1 MSGLRFEAEVV
12 VQCVQLV
19 VVVGQLRVSLMRLLA
34 RACRRSH
41 RYRNSR
47 QRQYGHR
54 SLVVC
59 MRS

>member
-19 VVVGQLRVSLMRLLA
+19 VVAAELLSSLLLA
-34 RACRRSH
+34 RGCRRNH
-41 RYRNSR
+41 RCRSSR